1 MKGLLIWLACVLTLL
16 YLGVVYQI
24 LVSNKNWGSKL
35 FWLLFLLVPVAGPAV
50 YLLAGIDYRRD
61 TVRQTLHGVTV
72 RLLRQHA
79 DDLRIL
85 SPENCESDVKEAF
98 RPLVRLLE
106 RALDTNRLYARN
118 AIEIITSGSRKRELL
133 LDDLRK
139 AKKFIHIEYYKFGYD
154 KAGREVRALLM
165 QKAAEGV
172 EVRFLRNNMA
182 NFFSIPTAY
191 FTEMQDKGIEVQRY
205 THISYGLRTWIM
217 RVNHQNHRKIVVID
231 GEVAYTGGMN
241 LNDNYFYKWRDTH
254 LRITGP
260 AVARLQ
266 LAFVDAWLSCKGKLK
281 HPLPWYFPAATQE
294 ENAPM
299 KDKLLQ
305 IITDAPENRWLSMQL
320 SFDWILHNAKDYV
333 FIQTPYF
340 MPPDAVLEALKSAAL
355 RGVDVRVMVPKN
367 VDTRFIGSANQAFY
381 EECLE
386 AGVRI
391 FEREGVFIHAKTL
404 VADDYLSVIG
414 SSNLDIRSFALNNEV
429 NTLIYDS
436 ETALSNKAIFLADA
450 AIAKE
455 HSYREWKTGRGFWN
469 DLGSRAMRL
478 LYKNL

>member
-1 MKGLLIWLACVLTLL
+1 MNLPLISLLLVLVLL
-16 YLGVVYQI
+16 YLGVAYQ
-24 LVSNKNWGSKL
+24 LLLSNKNWESKL
-35 FWLLFLLVPVAGPAV
+35 FWLLFILVPVAGPLI

-61 TVRQTLHGVTV
+61 AVRKALHGTM
-72 RLLRQHA
+72 LALF
-79 DDLRIL
+79 
-85 SPENCESDVKEAF
+85 EKEATPGMKAPEQPVEEVREEF

-106 RALDTNRLYARN
+106 KTLGANRLYGHN
-118 AIEIITSGSRKRELL
+118 SLEIINSGLRKRELL
-133 LDDLRK
+133 LEDIRK
-139 AKKFIHIEYYKFGYD
+139 AKKFIHIEYFKFGYD
-154 KAGREVRALLM
+154 KAGREVRELLM

-182 NFFSIPTAY
+182 NFFSIPVHY
-191 FTEMQDKGIEVQRY
+191 FTEMQEKGIEVQRY
-205 THISYGLRTWIM
+205 THISYGLRTLIM

-266 LAFVDAWLSCKGKLK
+266 VTFIDAWLSCKGKLSR
-281 HPLPWYFPAATQE
+281 PLPWYFPQSIPE
-294 ENAPM
+294 SDAPL
-299 KDKLLQ
+299 KDKLVQ
-305 IITDAPENRWLSMQL
+305 VITDAPENRWPSTLLAYS
-320 SFDWILHNAKDYV
+320 WILQNARDYV
-333 FIQTPYF
+333 YIQTPYF
-340 MPPDAVLEALKSAAL
+340 MPPEEVLEALKSAAL
-355 RGVDVRVMVPKN
+355 RGVDVRVMLPMN
-367 VDTRFIGSANQAFY
+367 VDTPLIGPANRAFY

-391 FEREGVFIHAKTL
+391 CERDGVFVHSKTL

-414 SSNLDIRSFALNNEV
+414 SSNLDVRSFSLNNEV
-429 NTLIYDS
+429 NTLIYDR
-436 ETALSNKAIFLADA
+436 ETALSNKAGFLADA
-450 AIAKE
+450 ASARE
-455 HSYREWKTGRGFWN
+455 YSYPEWKARSRWK